1 MDIGLFHLN
10 IQPILDFFTQPVGA
24 VMWQLFGIAGWLAL
38 DYLLLFAGLEFYQ
51 NYRQDKHTAHWKWI
65 VLAIDIPAINLQT
78 PKAVEQ
84 MFNHLAGAHEHGD
97 ISEHFR
103 GGHKQRWFSFEI
115 ISIEGYIQFLVRTEE
130 GFRDLVEAAIYAQ
143 YPDAEVV
150 EVEDYVSSAP
160 DHFPH
165 AEYDMWGADFTLA
178 ENDAFP
184 IRTYREFEHNISK
197 DTILKDPMGAFLESF
212 SRIGPGEQIW
222 FQILIE
228 PISNS
233 WKEKAIKQIKE
244 TIGDTSGHGGGGN
257 PVIQAIGNAPAKVFE
272 FINTEVFGGIAAE
285 ATESH
290 EGPPNQLQYLTPGQ
304 TKIVEA
310 METKISHIGFKTKL
324 RAVYVA
330 RKEVFRRERA
340 VNAIVGA
347 MNQYNIPS
355 ANSIVPSFTTGASYF
370 FKKERSA
377 HKKSLMMK
385 AYKKRK
391 LKVGANPFV
400 LNVEELATIWHFP
413 MSHIKTPL
421 LQKAQGKRAEPPA
434 GLPVEHLL
442 PPEPEPVSKEPQ
454 RPDVDLGSYPEGM
467 KFG

>member
-1 MDIGLFHLN
+1 MDLGLFS
-10 IQPILDFFTQPVGA
+10 IDTQPMLDFFTQPVA
-24 VMWQLFGIAGWLAL
+24 SVVWQLFGILGWVAL
-38 DYLLLFAGLEFYQ
+38 DYLLLYAGLELYQ
-51 NYRQDKHTAHWKWI
+51 KYRQDKHTAHWKWI
-65 VLAIDIPAINLQT
+65 VLAVDVPALNLQT

-97 ISEHFR
+97 ITEHFR

-115 ISIEGYIQFLVRTEE
+115 ISIEGYIQFLIRTEE
-130 GFRDLVEAAIYAQ
+130 GFRDLVEAALYAQ

-150 EVEDYVSSAP
+150 EVEDYVASAP
-160 DHFPH
+160 DHFPN
-165 AEYDMWGADFTLA
+165 AEYDMWAADFTLS

-197 DTILKDPMGAFLESF
+197 DTQLKDPMGAFLESF
-212 SRIGPGEQIW
+212 SRIGPGEQVW
-222 FQILIE
+222 FQILLE
-228 PISNS
+228 PTSNS

-244 TIGDTSGHGGGGN
+244 VIGETRSHATGS
-257 PVIQAIGNAPAKVFE
+257 PTIQAIGNAPAQLLQL
-272 FINTEVFGGIAAE
+272 INTEVFGAVPGEGAHE
-285 ATESH
+285 ER
-290 EGPPNQLQYLTPGQ
+290 EGPPNQIQYLTPGQ
-304 TKIVEA
+304 SKMVEA
-310 METKISHIGFKTKL
+310 MELKISHIGFKTKL
-324 RAVYVA
+324 RAVYLA
-330 RKEVFRRERA
+330 RKEVFRKERA
-340 VNAIVGA
+340 VHAIIGA

-355 ANSIVPSFTTGASYF
+355 ANSLVPSFTSNTSYF

-377 HKKSLMMK
+377 HRKSLLMK

-391 LKVGANPFV
+391 LKIGSNSFI

-442 PPEPEPVSKEPQ
+442 SPFAEAIKEAPSKPN
-454 RPDVDLGSYPEGM
+454 VDLGSYPEGM